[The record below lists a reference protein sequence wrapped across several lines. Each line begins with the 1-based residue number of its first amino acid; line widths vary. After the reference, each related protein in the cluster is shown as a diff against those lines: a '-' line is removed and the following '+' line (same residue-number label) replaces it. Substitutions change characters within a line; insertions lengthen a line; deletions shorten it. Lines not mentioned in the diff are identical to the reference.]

1 MARPVK
7 THPHLLVRDA
17 LAELFVHAARG
28 DAEALETVWELERW
42 SRGEKRG
49 SRLGVL
55 VAEDAAPLFAGDA
68 LAERFEPLDAWVR
81 DRAERFAAACRWIEA
96 EGSSDDAVE
105 CARAAWDAGLFFEVH
120 ELIEPVWLE
129 ERGERRT
136 GLQGLIMAGA
146 ALHHLAEGNL
156 AGAGSLL
163 RDAARHLEAASRDG
177 HFDLESFARELAR
190 IGERVRS
197 GEIGA
202 IEDLGELPRLERR
215 ER

>member
-17 LAELFVHAARG
+17 LAELFVRAALG
-28 DAEALETVWELERW
+28 DAEALETVWQLEHW
-42 SRGEKRG
+42 SRGEKCG
-49 SRLGVL
+49 SRLATL
-55 VAEDAAPLFAGDA
+55 VAEDGAPLFAGDA
-68 LAERFEPLDAWVR
+68 LAERFAPLEAWVR
-81 DRAERFAAACRWIEA
+81 DRAERFAAACRWIQA
-96 EGSSDDAVE
+96 DGASDDAVE

-163 RDAARHLEAASRDG
+163 RDAARHLEAAPRDE
-177 HFDLESFARELAR
+177 HFDLESFARGLAR

-202 IEDLGELPRLERR
+202 IEELGELPRLEHR

>member
-1 MARPVK
+1 VK

-49 SRLGVL
+49 SRLGAL
-55 VAEDAAPLFAGDA
+55 VAEDAAPLFEGDA
-68 LAERFEPLDAWVR
+68 LAERFEPLDGWVR

-96 EGSSDDAVE
+96 DGSSDDAVE

-129 ERGERRT
+129 EKGERRT